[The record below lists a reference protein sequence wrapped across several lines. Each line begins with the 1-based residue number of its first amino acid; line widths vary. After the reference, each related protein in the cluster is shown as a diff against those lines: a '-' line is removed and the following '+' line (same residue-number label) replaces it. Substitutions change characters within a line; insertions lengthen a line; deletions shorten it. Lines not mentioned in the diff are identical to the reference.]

1 MEKEGKIEIFE
12 SYEPR
17 KAVLKM
23 SLPIVFGML
32 IQILYS
38 MVDIYFIGKLNDPN
52 QMAAAN
58 ISMPIFMITMALASI
73 VGVGASSELARAL
86 GKKKE
91 EKTEKIL
98 GTALVLSFIIG
109 LVYSILVLVF
119 KDKIALLLG
128 ANNQV
133 TQAYTSDYISIL
145 GLGSLAVIFNY
156 VMGQML
162 RSESDVKTS
171 VIGMSLGIVANI
183 ILDPIFILKLNME
196 VRGAAIATILGNLLS
211 FIYYLLKYLR
221 KKTYVGLEKDYVK
234 LDKEI
239 SIDILKIGIPA
250 SLNQLLISVAMTI
263 SNNIAKGYGVST
275 LAAMGIVSKIMSIG
289 TFIYIGFA
297 AGSQPMVGYNF
308 GAENMKRLRAIL
320 RTTYRIVFLI
330 GLVLFASFQIFASQ
344 IVGFLIKDPEVIE
357 IGSFILRRVSL
368 SLLVVGSQM
377 VSASAIQA
385 MGKAKASLFLS
396 VARQGILFIPLIY
409 ILNASLG
416 FNGFVFAQPLADG
429 IMIFITLTV
438 LLKILNKTERELAS

>member
-1 MEKEGKIEIFE
+1 MEKEGRIEIFE
-12 SYEPR
+12 SYEPK

-23 SLPIVFGML
+23 SLPIVFGMM

-58 ISMPIFMITMALASI
+58 ISMPIFMVTMALASI

-86 GKKKE
+86 GKKDE
-91 EKTEKIL
+91 EKTRSIL
-98 GTALVLSFIIG
+98 GTGLVLSFIIG
-109 LVYSILVLVF
+109 LIYSILVYGL

-128 ANNQV
+128 ANNQL
-133 TQAYTSDYISIL
+133 TADYTRDYISIL
-145 GLGSLAVIFNY
+145 GMGSLAVIFNY
-156 VMGQML
+156 VLGQML

-171 VIGMSLGIVANI
+171 VIGMTIGIIANI
-183 ILDPIFILKLNME
+183 ILDPIFILSFNMQ
-196 VRGAAIATILGNLLS
+196 VKGAAIATILGNLLS
-211 FIYYLLKYLR
+211 FIYYMYKYLA
-221 KKTYVGLEKDYVK
+221 KKTFVRLDKDYVK

-239 SIDILKIGIPA
+239 SIAILKIGIPA
-250 SLNQLLISVAMTI
+250 SLNQLLISLAMTI
-263 SNNIAKGYGVST
+263 SNNIAKGYGVAT

-297 AGSQPMVGYNF
+297 AGSQPIVGYNF
-308 GAENMKRLRAIL
+308 GAENMPRLREIL
-320 RTTYRIVFLI
+320 KTTYRIVIAI
-330 GLVLFASFQIFASQ
+330 GLLLFLAFQVFPAS

-357 IGSFILRRVSL
+357 IGSFILRRVSI
-368 SLLVVGSQM
+368 SLLFVGSQM

-409 ILNASLG
+409 ILNSIFG

-429 IMIFITLTV
+429 IMIFITIGI
-438 LLKILNKTERELAS
+438 LLRILNKTERELEA

>member
-1 MEKEGKIEIFE
+1 MEKEGRIEIFE
-12 SYEPR
+12 SYEPK

-23 SLPIVFGML
+23 SLPIVFGMM

-58 ISMPIFMITMALASI
+58 ISMPIFMVTMALASI

-86 GKKKE
+86 GKKDE
-91 EKTEKIL
+91 EKTRSIL
-98 GTALVLSFIIG
+98 GTGFVLSFIIG
-109 LVYSILVLVF
+109 LIYSILVYGL

-128 ANNQV
+128 ANNQL
-133 TQAYTSDYISIL
+133 TADYTRDYISIL
-145 GLGSLAVIFNY
+145 GMGSLAVIFNY
-156 VMGQML
+156 VLGQML

-171 VIGMSLGIVANI
+171 VIGMTIGIIANI
-183 ILDPIFILKLNME
+183 ILDPIFILSFNMQ
-196 VRGAAIATILGNLLS
+196 VKGAAIATILGNLLS
-211 FIYYLLKYLR
+211 FIYYMYKYLA
-221 KKTYVGLEKDYVK
+221 KKTFVRLDKDYVK

-239 SIDILKIGIPA
+239 SIAILKIGIPA
-250 SLNQLLISVAMTI
+250 SLNQLLISLAMTI
-263 SNNIAKGYGVST
+263 SNNIAKGYGVAT

-297 AGSQPMVGYNF
+297 AGSQPIVGYNF
-308 GAENMKRLRAIL
+308 GAENMPRLREIL
-320 RTTYRIVFLI
+320 KTTYRIVIAI
-330 GLVLFASFQIFASQ
+330 GLLLFLAFQVFPAS

-357 IGSFILRRVSL
+357 IGSFILRRVSI
-368 SLLVVGSQM
+368 SLLFVGSQM

-409 ILNASLG
+409 ILNSIFG

-429 IMIFITLTV
+429 IMIFITIGI
-438 LLKILNKTERELAS
+438 LLRILNKTERELEA

>member
-297 AGSQPMVGYNF
+297 AGSQPIVGYNF

>member
-1 MEKEGKIEIFE
+1 MEKEGRIEIFE
-12 SYEPR
+12 SYEPK

-23 SLPIVFGML
+23 SLPIVFGMM

-58 ISMPIFMITMALASI
+58 ISMPIFMVTMALASI

-86 GKKKE
+86 GKKDE
-91 EKTEKIL
+91 EKTRSIL
-98 GTALVLSFIIG
+98 GTGFVLSFIIG
-109 LVYSILVLVF
+109 LIYSILVYGL
-119 KDKIALLLG
+119 KDKIAILLG
-128 ANNQV
+128 ANNQL
-133 TQAYTSDYISIL
+133 TADYTRDYISIL
-145 GLGSLAVIFNY
+145 GMGSLAVIFNY
-156 VMGQML
+156 VLGQML

-171 VIGMSLGIVANI
+171 VIGMTIGIIANI
-183 ILDPIFILKLNME
+183 ILDPIFILSFNMQ
-196 VRGAAIATILGNLLS
+196 VKGAAIATILGNLLS
-211 FIYYLLKYLR
+211 FIYYMYKYLA
-221 KKTYVGLEKDYVK
+221 KKTFVRLDKDYVK

-239 SIDILKIGIPA
+239 SIAILKIGIPA
-250 SLNQLLISVAMTI
+250 SLNQLLISLAMTI
-263 SNNIAKGYGVST
+263 SNNIAKGYGVAT

-297 AGSQPMVGYNF
+297 AGSQPIVGYNF
-308 GAENMKRLRAIL
+308 GAENMPRLREIL
-320 RTTYRIVFLI
+320 KTTYRIVIAI
-330 GLVLFASFQIFASQ
+330 GLLLFLAFQVFPAS

-357 IGSFILRRVSL
+357 IGSFILRRVSI
-368 SLLVVGSQM
+368 SLLFVGSQM

-409 ILNASLG
+409 ILNSIFG

-429 IMIFITLTV
+429 IMIFITIGI
-438 LLKILNKTERELAS
+438 LLRILNKTERELEA

>member
-1 MEKEGKIEIFE
+1 MEKEGRIEIFE
-12 SYEPR
+12 SYEPK

-23 SLPIVFGML
+23 SLPIVFGMM

-58 ISMPIFMITMALASI
+58 ISMPIFMVTMALASI

-86 GKKKE
+86 GKKDE
-91 EKTEKIL
+91 EKTRSIL
-98 GTALVLSFIIG
+98 GTGFVLSFIIG
-109 LVYSILVLVF
+109 LIYSILVYGL
-119 KDKIALLLG
+119 KDKIAILLG
-128 ANNQV
+128 ANNQL
-133 TQAYTSDYISIL
+133 TADYTRDYISIL
-145 GLGSLAVIFNY
+145 GMGSLAVIFNY
-156 VMGQML
+156 VLGQML

-171 VIGMSLGIVANI
+171 VIGMTIGIIANI
-183 ILDPIFILKLNME
+183 ILDPIFILSFNMQ
-196 VRGAAIATILGNLLS
+196 VNGAAIATILGNLLS
-211 FIYYLLKYLR
+211 FIYYMYKYLA
-221 KKTYVGLEKDYVK
+221 KKTFVRLDKDYVK

-239 SIDILKIGIPA
+239 SIAILKIGIPA
-250 SLNQLLISVAMTI
+250 SLNQLLISLAMTI
-263 SNNIAKGYGVST
+263 SNNIAKGYGVAT

-297 AGSQPMVGYNF
+297 AGSQPIVGYNF
-308 GAENMKRLRAIL
+308 GAENMPRLREIL
-320 RTTYRIVFLI
+320 KTTYRIVIAI
-330 GLVLFASFQIFASQ
+330 GLLLFLAFQVFPAS

-357 IGSFILRRVSL
+357 IGSFILRRVSI
-368 SLLVVGSQM
+368 SLLFVGSQM

-409 ILNASLG
+409 ILNSIFG

-429 IMIFITLTV
+429 IMIFITIGI
-438 LLKILNKTERELAS
+438 LLRILNKTERELEA